1 MICTKSITRLLKQ
14 IKHARKEENR
24 MNKVFAEVNKRI
36 DEALTTHQAI
46 IQAKETELAKYDQ
59 LAKEAQEKA
68 DQLLFE
74 GKLDEFR
81 KLNQE
86 AIEYQTA
93 AEKIRDHM
101 DNTAQAIMNEKDA
114 AALEKKIQDELGK
127 LNDKYS
133 KEIYKH
139 LLEVERLANELND
152 LMGEGDQA
160 DKRFRFEI
168 LHQSQLV
175 SVVNLY
181 NPNIR
186 QLVSALRKLPY
197 LQRMKGNRYTSW
209 PMQIG
214 R

>member
-1 MICTKSITRLLKQ
+1 MVTNDATTLKL
-14 IKHARKEENR
+14 KH
-24 MNKVFAEVNKRI
+24 EVLYRV
-36 DEALTTHQAI
+36 
-46 IQAKETELAKYDQ
+46 AKLA
-59 LAKEAQEKA
+59 
-68 DQLLFE
+68 FE

-93 AEKIRDHM
+93 AEKIREHM
-101 DNTAQAIMNEKDA
+101 DNTSQVIMNEKDA
-114 AALEKKIQDELGK
+114 AALEKKIQDELEK

-181 NPNIR
+181 NPNVR